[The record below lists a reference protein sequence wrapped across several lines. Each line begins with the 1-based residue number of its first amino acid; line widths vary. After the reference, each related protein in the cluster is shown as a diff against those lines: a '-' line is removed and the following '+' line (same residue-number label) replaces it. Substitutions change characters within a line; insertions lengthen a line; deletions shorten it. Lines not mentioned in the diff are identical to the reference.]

1 MENVGVASS
10 SSTCGQSSTSSAG
23 TSTSSTGGV
32 SAASAASAARSA
44 AATAA
49 PGAPAATASAATGA
63 RSAHAALDGVVTEA
77 GGVETGGS
85 GENDGL
91 RDDDDVFDKTL
102 TPSPLRPSLRT
113 WGRAPSRAAPASSP
127 APAAKKPR
135 MESLDMFALS
145 PELPKTD
152 AVKLTR
158 FFDLSLNHTPGTTVT
173 LQILEILG
181 FNPDGFIGN
190 D

>member
-1 MENVGVASS
+1 M
-10 SSTCGQSSTSSAG
+10 
-23 TSTSSTGGV
+23 
-32 SAASAASAARSA
+32 
-44 AATAA
+44 
-49 PGAPAATASAATGA
+49 
-63 RSAHAALDGVVTEA
+63 
-77 GGVETGGS
+77 ETGGS
-85 GENDGL
+85 RENDGL

-113 WGRAPSRAAPASSP
+113 WVRAPSRAAPASSP